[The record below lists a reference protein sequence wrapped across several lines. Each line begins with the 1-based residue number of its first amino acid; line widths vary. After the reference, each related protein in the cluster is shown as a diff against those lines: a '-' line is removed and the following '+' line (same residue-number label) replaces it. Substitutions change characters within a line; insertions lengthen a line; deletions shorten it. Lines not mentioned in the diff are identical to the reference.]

1 MGSKYQMDERVN
13 LPKEP
18 KRNRREFLFIL
29 FFQVLSVI
37 LCSLSFVVNN
47 RVSHAEEFLPISMHA
62 FRNGDYSSDEL
73 SLSFKRAKLSLIEGV
88 LQDRDPSATDIAFRI
103 TEVAINMLTPVPT
116 VTPNYDEI
124 LQPDAGTPTNTTL
137 PRTDQPTTTETIVP
151 PKTLTSTPDYG
162 VTYTPTTFPTFTKTP
177 LATPT
182 TTRTPT
188 TTPKRIPT
196 FTYTPT
202 RTSTPTETSIPAT
215 TFTPTHSPTSTL
227 SPSSTTSTTGT
238 YIPSSTPT
246 NTPTISQTG
255 TSTPTITATITPT
268 STQTTTSTPAFT
280 ATSTATGSATNTPT
294 NSPTATS
301 ISTSTPTITTNTPN
315 PTITYTPTGTP
326 TPTLQPPP
334 CFTGVP
340 LGFIPSDDTTIKD
353 SGPNT
358 NYGSQPDIEVRPDN
372 GADRRALIRFDLS
385 AIPPGSIVSTASLFL
400 FEKDD
405 DPNQVTYIYR
415 VTSSWNEDSA
425 TWEFP
430 WTNPG
435 GDFDNSFVYAVYPPS
450 QINCMLTIDIT
461 NLVQEWVNGTPNYG
475 LLLYST
481 GTNHIIKYSSKEET
495 VVEQRPKLYVE
506 FTAPSKL
513 SILPTT
519 ITLNNKQANISADAN
534 VDVYHPALSHP
545 GYPKGHS
552 MIS

>member
-1 MGSKYQMDERVN
+1 MDERVN
-13 LPKEP
+13 LPEEP
-18 KRNRREFLFIL
+18 KRNRREFFFIL
-29 FFQVLSVI
+29 FFQLLSVI

-47 RVSHAEEFLPISMHA
+47 SVSQAEEFLPVSMHA
-62 FRNGDYSSDEL
+62 FRNGDYSADEL
-73 SLSFKRAKLSLIEGV
+73 SLFFKRANLSLLEAV

-103 TEVAINMLTPVPT
+103 TAVAIDMLTPVPT
-116 VTPNYDEI
+116 VTPNYDGI
-124 LQPDAGTPTNTTL
+124 LQPDESTPTNTTL
-137 PRTDQPTTTETIVP
+137 PETYQPTITETMVP

-162 VTYTPTTFPTFTKTP
+162 ATNTPTTFPTFTKTP

-188 TTPKRIPT
+188 TTPKRTPT
-196 FTYTPT
+196 FTFTPT
-202 RTSTPTETSIPAT
+202 RTSTPTETSIPSA

-227 SPSSTTSTTGT
+227 SPSSTASPTGT

-246 NTPTISQTG
+246 NIPTISQTG
-255 TSTPTITATITPT
+255 TSTPTLTATITPT

-495 VVEQRPKLYVE
+495 VVEQHPKLYVE
-506 FTAPSKL
+506 YTAPSKL
-513 SILPTT
+513 PILPTT
-519 ITLNNKQANISADAN
+519 NPVNNKPANISADAN
-534 VDVYHPALSHP
+534 VDIYHPALSHP